1 MIVVE
6 GEHLHRNVSCAR
18 ILLEMV
24 EDGPAEHVGQEDI
37 EGDGGGIVFAREGE
51 SFGAGHGGEDFE
63 SLVVGQ
69 VSDDAGVVLIVFD
82 DQHLHRH
89 LLVGRD
95 DLN

>member
-1 MIVVE
+1 
-6 GEHLHRNVSCAR
+6 
-18 ILLEMV
+18 
-24 EDGPAEHVGQEDI
+24 
-37 EGDGGGIVFAREGE
+37 
-51 SFGAGHGGEDFE
+51 
-63 SLVVGQ
+63 VGQ